1 MKQIISSI
9 RRYRGAGIPGLTG
22 KRVVVLA
29 VHRGD
34 YILGDDLEVGRLVP
48 TEVLEFASIITEHGG
63 AQRISWS
70 TAADSA
76 SEFGPVEGIWSGEAK
91 TGIVVLG
98 DGGLGGV
105 GVGA

>member
-1 MKQIISSI
+1 MKQIIHTI
-9 RRYRGAGIPGLTG
+9 RRYQGAGLPGLTG

-34 YILGDDLEVGRLVP
+34 YVLGDDLEIGRLVP
-48 TEVLEFASIITEHGG
+48 SDVVEFSSIITERDG
-63 AQRISWS
+63 ARRISWS
-70 TAADSA
+70 TAADNA
-76 SEFGPVEGIWSGEAK
+76 SELGPVEGIWSGEAK